1 MKGKLIYAAIIIA
14 MLGFPFVLM
23 YGTRGFYSAI
33 VQHQLI
39 TPKEGVECVVVST
52 MDGVSVNCWKI

>member
-14 MLGFPFVLM
+14 MLGVLFVLM
-23 YGTRGFYSAI
+23 YGTRWFNSAT

-52 MDGVSVNCWKI
+52 MDGASVDCWKL